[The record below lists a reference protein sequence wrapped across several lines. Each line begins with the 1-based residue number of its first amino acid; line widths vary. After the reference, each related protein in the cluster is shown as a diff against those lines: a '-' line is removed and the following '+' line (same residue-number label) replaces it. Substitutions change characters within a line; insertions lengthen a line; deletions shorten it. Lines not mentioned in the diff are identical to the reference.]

1 MSKKYKKRLKEL
13 QRLQALHKDAA
24 SGPEAEVQREQSSSD
39 FVVEKPAPVAE
50 TLVSPEAPVTPAAPV
65 TPPVVHEYSYV
76 KKDLIFLLIL
86 IVAIIVVL
94 VALNWAIDNT
104 AFGSWLVGLL

>member
-1 MSKKYKKRLKEL
+1 MSKKHLKRLKEL
-13 QRLQALHKDAA
+13 QRLQALHQDAERA
-24 SGPEAEVQREQSSSD
+24 VPEA
-39 FVVEKPAPVAE
+39 VVRQPEESAQTE